1 MSDGSSTT
9 ITLREAN
16 QGFAEMI
23 RAVESGQEFVITRRG
38 EPVARVVPVSR
49 RRVLTPSQQAALE
62 RTRARM
68 AQGFELGGWPGRDAI
83 YNERDDELA
92 RRRAE
97 SRRGEK

>member
-38 EPVARVVPVSR
+38 QPVARVVPMSR
-49 RRVLTPSQQAALE
+49 RRVLTPSQQAARE

-68 AQGFELGGWPGRDAI
+68 AHGYRSESPEPFDRDALHD
-83 YNERDDELA
+83 R
-92 RRRAE
+92 
-97 SRRGEK
+97 

>member
-1 MSDGSSTT
+1 
-9 ITLREAN
+9 
-16 QGFAEMI
+16 MI

-68 AQGFELGGWPGRDAI
+68 AHGYRSAS
-83 YNERDDELA
+83 
-92 RRRAE
+92 AE
-97 SRRGEK
+97 PFDRGALHDR

>member
-23 RAVESGQEFVITRRG
+23 RAVESGQEFIITRRG
-38 EPVARVVPVSR
+38 EPVARVVPVSH
-49 RRVLTPSQQAALE
+49 RRVLTPPQQAALE

-68 AQGFELGGWPGRDAI
+68 AHGYRSESPESFDRDALHD
-83 YNERDDELA
+83 R
-92 RRRAE
+92 
-97 SRRGEK
+97 

>member
-49 RRVLTPSQQAALE
+49 RRVLTPSQQEALE
-62 RTRARM
+62 RTRELAAR
-68 AQGFELGGWPGRDAI
+68 GLDLGGWPGRDAI
-83 YNERDDELA
+83 YEERMDELA
-92 RRRAE
+92 RRR
-97 SRRGEK
+97 GEK

>member
-38 EPVARVVPVSR
+38 EPVARVVPVSH
-49 RRVLTPSQQAALE
+49 RRVLTPPQEAALE

-68 AQGFELGGWPGRDAI
+68 AHGYRSDSPEAFDRDALHD
-83 YNERDDELA
+83 R
-92 RRRAE
+92 
-97 SRRGEK
+97 

>member
-38 EPVARVVPVSR
+38 QPVARVVPVSH
-49 RRVLTPSQQAALE
+49 RRVLTPPQQAALE

-68 AQGFELGGWPGRDAI
+68 AHGYRSESPEPFDRDALHD
-83 YNERDDELA
+83 R
-92 RRRAE
+92 
-97 SRRGEK
+97 

>member
-38 EPVARVVPVSR
+38 QAVARVVPMSH
-49 RRVLTPSQQAALE
+49 RRVLTAAQEAALE

-68 AQGFELGGWPGRDAI
+68 AHGYRSASPEPFDRDALHD
-83 YNERDDELA
+83 R
-92 RRRAE
+92 
-97 SRRGEK
+97 